1 MVEMESSFDLRW
13 KISVK
18 GQLER
23 YKKNLKFGTIKINE
37 NMNERT
43 YRVLEF
49 DKVKELLREEAASLM
64 TRKVI
69 EELLPSTDEYE
80 IRERMAETTEAVSV
94 IMKKGTLPLGSFYD
108 IEESVNLAQ
117 KGGILTIKQMLQIL
131 YNLQV
136 SRHGIL
142 P

>member
-1 MVEMESSFDLRW
+1 
-13 KISVK
+13 
-18 GQLER
+18 
-23 YKKNLKFGTIKINE
+23 
-37 NMNERT
+37 MNERT

-69 EELLPSTDEYE
+69 EELLPSTDKYE

-117 KGGILTIKQMLQIL
+117 
-131 YNLQV
+131 
-136 SRHGIL
+136 
-142 P
+142 

>member
-1 MVEMESSFDLRW
+1 
-13 KISVK
+13 
-18 GQLER
+18 
-23 YKKNLKFGTIKINE
+23 
-37 NMNERT
+37 
-43 YRVLEF
+43 
-49 DKVKELLREEAASLM
+49 M

-69 EELLPSTDEYE
+69 EELLPSTDKYE

-117 KGGILTIKQMLQIL
+117 KGGILTMKQMLQIL

-136 SRHGIL
+136 SRHAASFLKSDL
-142 P
+142 PPLPRKTNWRR